1 MGKRKTPLELGRRE
15 RQIVET
21 VTKLGEAS
29 VADVRKHLANPPLKI
44 STEHFPGICHQRYLP

>member
-21 VTKLGEAS
+21 VVKL
-29 VADVRKHLANPPLKI
+29 VR
-44 STEHFPGICHQRYLP
+44 QRSER